1 MEHTFSYDR
10 LPSPSKFFVQT
21 FPDRL
26 ATNATL
32 FGMEPAHPA
41 TCRVLELGCGNG
53 SNLIAQAYLMPEAS
67 FVGVDLAKVHID
79 DAKAAAVELGLKNVE
94 FRQMDVMEMSRADFG
109 TFDYITAHGLF
120 SWVPEPVRG
129 RVLELFREL
138 LNDQGVGY
146 ISYSAFPGAY
156 HRQMSQSILRLHTRR
171 MQDPNERVKSALSF
185 LSLLAEN
192 TSDGG
197 VYRAILKQETER
209 HSRHH
214 AADVFHDDLSE
225 INQAYYFS
233 EFSALLENNGLQF
246 LSEAELHAMG
256 TQGLSQEAR
265 RFLAD
270 LEDHI
275 EREQYLDLF
284 RGRIFRQTL
293 FCRSEISLRRPPEPE
308 LLDRFLVSSSLS
320 PRNGKADLSPK
331 KVETFLSSSN
341 VSMQVDQPLAKAALL
356 HLGSRW
362 ARAVPFPELARTS
375 MEMLEQEQIEIDDP
389 EKQVEI
395 LRKIT
400 LQLVTNSNLVE
411 LRLFQPDGPTELNP
425 KPKVNRLARWQMKN
439 AEHITTLLGLD
450 MKIDDKVS
458 HRLSELMDGTR
469 TRNALLD
476 EIGKF
481 IRSAHGLD
489 GKRELLRTLP
499 EWLDDSLNELARLG
513 VFEA

>member
-1 MEHTFSYDR
+1 MSEEFSYDR
-10 LPSPSKFFVQT
+10 LPYPSKFFVQT

-79 DAKAAAVELGLKNVE
+79 DAKAAAVELGLENVE

-156 HRQMSQSILRLHTRR
+156 HRQMSQSILRLHTRGSA
-171 MQDPNERVKSALSF
+171 DPDEKVESALAF
-185 LSLLAEN
+185 LAFLAEN

-197 VYRAILKQETER
+197 VYGTILRQEVDR
-209 HSRHH
+209 HKAHH

-233 EFSALLENNGLQF
+233 EFAKLLESSGLQF
-246 LSEAELHAMG
+246 LSEAELHAMSLA
-256 TQGLSQEAR
+256 GLSPAAHKFITEI
-265 RFLAD
+265 
-270 LEDHI
+270 EHPI
-275 EREQYLDLF
+275 EREQYLDLL

-293 FCRSEISLRRPPEPE
+293 FCKREVQLERPPAPSR
-308 LLDRFLVSSSLS
+308 LDRFHVSSSLS
-320 PRNGKADLSPK
+320 PRSPK
-331 KVETFLSSSN
+331 PDLAAGKREKFVANNGTGMEI
-341 VSMQVDQPLAKAALL
+341 DQPLAKAAVTI
-356 HLGSRW
+356 LGERW
-362 ARAVPFPELARTS
+362 ARALPFGELVAAAWERLHS
-375 MEMLEQEQIEIDDP
+375 ADVDVDEADKQES
-389 EKQVEI
+389 VLRAI
-395 LRKIT
+395 L
-400 LQLVTNSNLVE
+400 LQLATSSTLVD
-411 LRLFQPDGPTELNP
+411 LHLFQPLAALDLTP
-425 KPKVNRLARWQMKN
+425 KPKVNQLAKWQMKN
-439 AEHITTLLGLD
+439 ASNITTLLGLD
-450 MKIDDKVS
+450 MKIEDKVS
-458 HRLSELMDGTR
+458 RRLLELLDGTR
-469 TRNALLD
+469 TRGAVFD

-481 IRSAHGLD
+481 IRSAHDLD
-489 GKRELLRTLP
+489 GKREILKNLS
-499 EWLDDSLNELARLG
+499 EWLDESLEDLAKIG